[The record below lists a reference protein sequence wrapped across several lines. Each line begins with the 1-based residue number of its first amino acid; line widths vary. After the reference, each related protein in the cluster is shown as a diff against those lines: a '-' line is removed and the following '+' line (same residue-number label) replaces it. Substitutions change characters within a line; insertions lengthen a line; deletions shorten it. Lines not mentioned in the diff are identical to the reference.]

1 MVCESQRPKIL
12 LETCISA
19 RPRSANDSLQSMQKR
34 TPVRHPAESSRVKG
48 STSFVVEKKALK
60 VPQKHSPSESSRYSA
75 RTQSNKDLPT
85 MNASSTSLKPRE
97 RRHPVYSKQVTTV
110 DPSTKRRRRGS
121 SEDLEE
127 HSADPPYK
135 NESLKIAFK
144 ETETFLATI

>member
-1 MVCESQRPKIL
+1 
-12 LETCISA
+12 
-19 RPRSANDSLQSMQKR
+19 MQKR
-34 TPVRHPAESSRVKG
+34 TPVRHLAESSRVKG

-60 VPQKHSPSESSRYSA
+60 VPLPQKQSPSESSRYSA
-75 RTQSNKDLPT
+75 RNQSNKDLPT

-121 SEDLEE
+121 SEDLKE